1 MKYNLGDGL
10 AGKVYPLDVHCCAS
24 VSREVIS
31 LAVISLPTV
40 ILWEYVGC
48 TNSAVSVCFPESI
61 ICRCMLLALTVLPG
75 GV

>member
-10 AGKVYPLDVHCCAS
+10 AGKVYPPDVHCCAS
-24 VSREVIS
+24 VSREV
-31 LAVISLPTV
+31 LAVIVSLTV
-40 ILWEYVGC
+40 ILWECVGC